1 MKTALIA
8 LFLMVLSVSAS
19 ASTLFT
25 GKVKG
30 SNSVCELEIIQSY
43 YENNTEKPENLRVE
57 VAVSL
62 SEGDHTDSDHKM
74 MFTVSPGARANIFS
88 GVGVNS
94 KDLIN
99 VSAASGSVGLV
110 APTAFSVKW
119 LHGSHYHT
127 AQCLG
132 LALSTHE

>member
-1 MKTALIA
+1 MKTVLIA

-19 ASTLFT
+19 ANTLFT

-30 SNSVCELEIIQSY
+30 NNSVCELEIIQSY
-43 YENNTEKPENLRVE
+43 YENNIETAENLRVE

-62 SEGDHTDSDHKM
+62 SEGDHASDHKM
-74 MFTVSPGARANIFS
+74 MFKVSPGARANIFS
-88 GVGVNS
+88 GVGVNP

-99 VSAASGSVGLV
+99 ISTASGSVGLV

-119 LHGSHYHT
+119 LHISHYHT

-132 LALSTHE
+132 LTLSTHE